1 MLIPLPR
8 LAAIVQSG
16 DGASLMLVRRV
27 VFMLRGMSQVLGAP
41 ADLVAIWYPQAKRAL
56 ARIDGNERANCLTK
70 CLGGPVCPACVP

>member
-1 MLIPLPR
+1 M
-8 LAAIVQSG
+8 QSG